1 MKRFIIPLLCLLESA
16 CGVHMNKPEEQIRP
30 IIENAESY
38 RAFDYVVQQ
47 EKSII
52 PELIPFIS
60 DTSIVYVPCIH
71 PWSSNIP
78 NILLTTSNNRR
89 GICFARLI
97 DYYLSYT
104 PEKEKEYQAQ
114 KGQTPY
120 QGRMKGRFFIYPL
133 YEFGIIVKIDN
144 DGSIIS
150 EPLKAEDMIAIRRQY
165 ARWWGIHKNES
176 LSSLRRLFREE
187 GGILEECYRW
197 I

>member
-1 MKRFIIPLLCLLESA
+1 MKKIIIPLRLLESA
-16 CGVHMNKPEEQIRP
+16 CGVHINKQEEPIRP

-38 RAFDYVVQQ
+38 HAYDYVVLQ

-71 PWSSNIP
+71 PWNSNRP
-78 NILLTTSNNRR
+78 NILSATSNNRR

-104 PEKEKEYQAQ
+104 PEKEKEYQAH
-114 KGQTPY
+114 KDITPY
-120 QGRMKGRFFIYPL
+120 NGQMKGRFFIHPL

-144 DGSIIS
+144 AG
-150 EPLKAEDMIAIRRQY
+150 
-165 ARWWGIHKNES
+165 
-176 LSSLRRLFREE
+176 
-187 GGILEECYRW
+187 
-197 I
+197 